1 VDRER
6 GQATVETVLLVPLL
20 VVLLAAVW
28 AGLTWATWSVDV
40 EDAAAAGARAATV
53 GQPVRP
59 AVLAALPRTLR
70 GAVQV
75 TSSRSA
81 VTVRVHV
88 AVPAAGYLR
97 LQSSA
102 PVVRQ

>member
-20 VVLLAAVW
+20 AVLLAAAW

-40 EDAAAAGARAATV
+40 TDAAAAGARAAMV

-59 AVLAALPRTLR
+59 AVLAALPSSLR
-70 GAVQV
+70 RDTTV
-75 TSSRSA
+75 TSTRDA
-81 VTVRVHV
+81 VTVRVRI
-88 AVPAAGYLR
+88 AVPAAGSLR

>member
-1 VDRER
+1 VDQEG
-6 GQATVETVLLVPLL
+6 GQSTVETVLLVPLL
-20 VVLLAAVW
+20 AALVVAVW

-59 AVLAALPRTLR
+59 AVLAALPQSLR
-70 GAVQV
+70 RAATV
-75 TSSRSA
+75 TSTGDV
-81 VTVRVHV
+81 VTVRVRI
-88 AVPAAGYLR
+88 AVPAAGSLR

>member
-1 VDRER
+1 VDQEG

-20 VVLLAAVW
+20 AALVVAVW
-28 AGLTWATWSVDV
+28 AGLTWATWSFDV

-59 AVLAALPRTLR
+59 AVLAALPQSLR
-70 GAVQV
+70 RAARV
-75 TSSRSA
+75 TSSHDV
-81 VTVRVHV
+81 VTVRVRI
-88 AVPAAGYLR
+88 AIPAAGPLR
-97 LQSSA
+97 LESSA

>member
-1 VDRER
+1 VDQEH
-6 GQATVETVLLVPLL
+6 GQAAVETVLLLP
-20 VVLLAAVW
+20 LLAALVAAAW
-28 AGLTWATWSVDV
+28 AGLTWAAWSVDV

-59 AVLAALPRTLR
+59 AVVAALPRALR
-70 GAVQV
+70 GGVRV
-75 TSSRSA
+75 TTTAGA
-81 VTVRVHV
+81 VTVRVRV
-88 AVPAAGYLR
+88 AVPAAGSLR